1 MWLTLS
7 YLQPWQRFCMNTRAD
22 PRFFFIHIMKTAGT
36 TFSWQVL
43 ANFDE
48 EEVYPSKL
56 DADMELS
63 KFRIDLLTA
72 LPPERRRRIR
82 VYLGHF
88 PFVAHR
94 LLAME
99 LVTLTILR
107 DPIERTISFLKQHRH
122 YSGLALEEIYETPEL
137 FLPLIHNHQAKIF
150 AMTRE
155 TLSPFGIY
163 ESLEID
169 ERQLNIAK
177 ENLEQVDI
185 VGFQERFPEFLQAIA
200 ERYGWRRAAIPD
212 LNVSVEPEGSGISR
226 SFRQRIA
233 EDNAADLDFY
243 EHARRMW
250 RRN

>member
-1 MWLTLS
+1 
-7 YLQPWQRFCMNTRAD
+7 
-22 PRFFFIHIMKTAGT
+22 
-36 TFSWQVL
+36 
-43 ANFDE
+43 
-48 EEVYPSKL
+48 
-56 DADMELS
+56 
-63 KFRIDLLTA
+63 
-72 LPPERRRRIR
+72 
-82 VYLGHF
+82 
-88 PFVAHR
+88 
-94 LLAME
+94 
-99 LVTLTILR
+99 
-107 DPIERTISFLKQHRH
+107 
-122 YSGLALEEIYETPEL
+122 L
-137 FLPLIHNHQAKIF
+137 FLSLIHNHQAKIF